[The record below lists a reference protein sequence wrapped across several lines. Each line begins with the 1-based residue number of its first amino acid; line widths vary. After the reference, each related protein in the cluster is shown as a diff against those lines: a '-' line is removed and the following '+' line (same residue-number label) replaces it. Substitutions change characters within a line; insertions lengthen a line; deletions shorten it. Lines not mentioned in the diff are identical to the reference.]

1 MLRQA
6 HLLRMEGSLP
16 GPSYNGS
23 MRPDLMD
30 LLACPLCKGELTLTV
45 VDEDGGEIQSGAL
58 DCAACD
64 ETYPIEE
71 GIPNLLPPELREA

>member
-1 MLRQA
+1 
-6 HLLRMEGSLP
+6 
-16 GPSYNGS
+16 

-45 VDEDGGEIQSGAL
+45 ADEDGGEIQSGAL
-58 DCAACD
+58 ECSACD
-64 ETYPIEE
+64 ETYPIED